1 MATSSDYEPVHATV
15 EVLALDM
22 YGTLVDPIRI
32 TTALDQVAP
41 GDSDRLAAL
50 WRSTQLEYTF
60 RLAAMAPTRTSSL
73 SPARRSTMPLA
84 NRSGGP
90 FDTLRPP
97 PHGAVGS
104 LVELGLAPTERL
116 RMSHTAIRAR
126 PQEHLNGT
134 QRSLIMWPAARRRG
148 QRPIPTT

>member
-60 RLAAMAPTRTSSL
+60 RLAAMGAYEDFELVTRKALDHAPRQPVRRPVRHAPPTSTWC
-73 SPARRSTMPLA
+73 RRVA
-84 NRSGGP
+84 G
-90 FDTLRPP
+90 
-97 PHGAVGS
+97 
-104 LVELGLAPTERL
+104 
-116 RMSHTAIRAR
+116 RAR
-126 PQEHLNGT
+126 PRPDGAASHVTHCDSRQTSRASERHAA
-134 QRSLIMWPAARRRG
+134 QPHHVARRA
-148 QRPIPTT
+148 